1 MSSELP
7 AGFGERLVADC
18 PDAVIYADAAGYI
31 CYWNAAATRIFGFG
45 EGEAIGARL
54 DLIIPERLRS
64 RHWEG
69 YDKVMSGAQS
79 RYGSGALLAVP
90 ALHKDGRQISIEF
103 TILRGDAGILRGDA
117 GTLLGIAAFLRGA
130 TARFEE
136 VRALRRE
143 LAALKQGSWRGR
155 NQVCRQHLRP
165 MGSPSAL

>member
-31 CYWNAAATRIFGFG
+31 RYWNAAAARIFGFG

-103 TILRGDAGILRGDA
+103 TILPFRGDA
-117 GTLLGIAAFLRGA
+117 GTPLGIAAFLRDA
-130 TARFEE
+130 TTRFEE

-143 LAALKQGSWRGR
+143 LAALKQSR
-155 NQVCRQHLRP
+155 
-165 MGSPSAL
+165 